1 LKIAEEIGLK
11 MEMMTRDFK
20 FTPTFKFHSKP
31 IQQSEPDG
39 FISKRVLSPPT
50 KILLCLLLRQLG
62 DRFQPLE
69 QYLQVAVGA
78 LSIFVTPIPVSQ
90 NLDRGI
96 AETNAHS
103 LTYL

>member
-1 LKIAEEIGLK
+1 
-11 MEMMTRDFK
+11 
-20 FTPTFKFHSKP
+20 
-31 IQQSEPDG
+31 
-39 FISKRVLSPPT
+39 LST
-50 KILLCLLLRQLG
+50 LRELG

-96 AETNAHS
+96 AETNALVNIS
-103 LTYL
+103 ITRLKRILFKN

>member
-1 LKIAEEIGLK
+1 MA
-11 MEMMTRDFK
+11 RNVR
-20 FTPTFKFHSKP
+20 FTYPFKFHTKP
-31 IQQSEPDG
+31 IQQSEPD
-39 FISKRVLSPPT
+39 RVYLKKSLSPQP
-50 KILLCLLLRQLG
+50 KILLCLLLLELG

-96 AETNAHS
+96 AETNALVNIS
-103 LTYL
+103 IIRLTRILFKN

>member
-1 LKIAEEIGLK
+1 MGLGSGLSQK
-11 MEMMTRDFK
+11 E
-20 FTPTFKFHSKP
+20 
-31 IQQSEPDG
+31 SESPAKN
-39 FISKRVLSPPT
+39 SNLS
-50 KILLCLLLRQLG
+50 LLRELG

-96 AETNAHS
+96 TETNALVNIS
-103 LTYL
+103 IIRLTRILFKN

>member
-1 LKIAEEIGLK
+1 
-11 MEMMTRDFK
+11 
-20 FTPTFKFHSKP
+20 
-31 IQQSEPDG
+31 
-39 FISKRVLSPPT
+39 LST
-50 KILLCLLLRQLG
+50 LRELG

-96 AETNAHS
+96 AETNALVNIS
-103 LTYL
+103 IIRLKRILFKN